1 MEYLKGYDD
10 IVCELALC
18 TFNLVISQQKESAC
32 KKNNKLGKMLVYIC
46 LLYVPNENQGMLMQ

>member
-1 MEYLKGYDD
+1 MLLLRTVSVEYLKGYDD

-32 KKNNKLGKMLVYIC
+32 KKTIN
-46 LLYVPNENQGMLMQ
+46 